1 MINTLQHIWE
11 RRRSRFMVRPKVHAS
26 RLMLF
31 ATLFGLLLGA
41 VLAIPLSQAALIA
54 KGIPSPTTVEAPHAL
69 IYVSEIQT
77 RAAQQKAA
85 NDPQNIVY
93 RTERAVLGEQRIA
106 LMNTLDAIS
115 AVRNDPSLSQ
125 TKRVTALTQLG
136 SFSLGE
142 AQAQKIVQL
151 TNDQWQLVADQ
162 TRTMYD
168 EIIRQHNNILT
179 EADIAQLRSRDL
191 PNDVSSLNMPS
202 QQKDLVAAFVSGFL
216 HANSVIDQAAT
227 ERNKAASTA
236 AVEPIK
242 RTIARGQNIVR
253 RGDIVTD
260 EIFESL
266 TQLGVVRGAGGFI
279 TTIQQFGLGVLIA
292 VLWALYLS
300 MCQDGILRNGRA
312 LSVIA
317 GVICLVVFVARLLIP
332 TWQTVPFVFPFAA
345 VGVLLA
351 VIFNSEL
358 ALIASFMFAPLI
370 GLQHP
375 FSLQLSLVLALGSAA
390 GVFTTRHA
398 HRTTMFAWT
407 AAAVGATTM
416 FAGLVFWLNYP
427 SDIQWVEG
435 RPMINA
441 VLVITVFSI
450 INGILSAVLTLGAS
464 HFLSR
469 AANVVTPLQLME
481 LSHPNQPLLRRMMR
495 EAPGTYH
502 HSMVVSNLAEMAAE
516 SIGADPLLTR
526 VGAYYH
532 DVGKLLRPYFYTDNQ
547 HDRSNVHDQLDAKTS
562 ASVIIDHVREGTKL
576 AQQYHLPQQI
586 VDFIPQHHGT
596 NVVSYF
602 YKRALQEDAEAD
614 LQSFSYPGPKP
625 QTREAAILML
635 ADGVEAAVRA
645 KSQAGKLLG
654 ADQNGDDSVPTTNTI
669 DTTVEQIVN
678 ERIGSHQLDESP
690 LTLRDISTIK
700 ASFSRTLQ
708 GIYHPRVDYAKHQ
721 RVR

>member
-407 AAAVGATTM
+407 AAAVGATTI

-469 AANVVTPLQLME
+469 AANAVTPLQLME